1 VDVRT
6 KLGVPLK
13 RMRCT
18 RLLSRKWRSQL
29 APAAAG
35 KRLW

>member
-13 RMRCT
+13 RDVTVHFKALVRYD
-18 RLLSRKWRSQL
+18 
-29 APAAAG
+29 G
-35 KRLW
+35 